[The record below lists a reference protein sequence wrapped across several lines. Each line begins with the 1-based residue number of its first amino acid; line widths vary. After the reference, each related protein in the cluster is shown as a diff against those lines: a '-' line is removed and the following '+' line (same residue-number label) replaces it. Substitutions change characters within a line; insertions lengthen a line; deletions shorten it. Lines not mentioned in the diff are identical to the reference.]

1 MTLIVDT
8 SGLVAALVSHQR
20 LHAAALEALEAEEGR
35 LVLSPFVLA
44 VHLVLS
50 SRGGAEVELGWFLE
64 DVSAARYELPGFSST
79 DVGAAG
85 EVIARYRDLGIGLAD
100 ASLVVLAER
109 YGTRRIL
116 TLDERHFRT
125 LRASDG
131 STFRPTCD
139 QREEPQA
146 GCRHGR

>member
-1 MTLIVDT
+1 
-8 SGLVAALVSHQR
+8 
-20 LHAAALEALEAEEGR
+20 
-35 LVLSPFVLA
+35 VLA

-50 SRGGAEVELGWFLE
+50 SRGGAEVELGFLE

-85 EVIARYRDLGIGLAD
+85 EVIGRYRDLGIGLAD

-139 QREEPQA
+139 QREEPEA

>member
-1 MTLIVDT
+1 MTLVLDT
-8 SGLVAALVSHQR
+8 SGLIAALVSDQR
-20 LHAAALEALEAEEGR
+20 LHATALEALESEEGR

-44 VHLVLS
+44 EMDYLLLS
-50 SRGGAEVELGWFLE
+50 SRGGTEVELRFLE
-64 DVSAARYELPGFSST
+64 DVSAARYELPGFST
-79 DVGAAG
+79 ADVRAAG

-131 STFRPTCD
+131 STFVLLPAD
-139 QREEPQA
+139 M
-146 GCRHGR
+146 